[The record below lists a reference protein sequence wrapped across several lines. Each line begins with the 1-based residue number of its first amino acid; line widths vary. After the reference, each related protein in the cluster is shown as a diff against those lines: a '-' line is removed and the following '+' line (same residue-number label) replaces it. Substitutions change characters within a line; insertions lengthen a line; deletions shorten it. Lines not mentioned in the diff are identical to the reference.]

1 MALLH
6 ALSDKVAEVESE
18 TLYQRLSDVRDETLG
33 DVVRDTL
40 AKDEAKTIGDTHGEV
55 KTNSLL
61 DALLYLLA

>member
-1 MALLH
+1 M
-6 ALSDKVAEVESE
+6 
-18 TLYQRLSDVRDETLG
+18 RDETLG

-61 DALLYLLA
+61 DALLYLLAQVVNTVVVTLA